1 MFEETEMNKVL
12 HSERVV
18 ESSSTHEYNLRPSRA
33 RDYSYKF
40 SFLSVNAGLKKWG
53 DEARNVLM
61 DELNLFV
68 KEEVFEVVENPSELQ
83 MKMHYICI
91 VLLLRREMAE

>member
-1 MFEETEMNKVL
+1 
-12 HSERVV
+12 
-18 ESSSTHEYNLRPSRA
+18 
-33 RDYSYKF
+33 
-40 SFLSVNAGLKKWG
+40 VNAGLKKWG

-61 DELNLFV
+61 NELNLFV
-68 KEEVFEVVENPSELQ
+68 KEEVFGVVENPSELQ